1 MKGSSKRRAAGLATR
16 QEWTARLNRFIE
28 AKTPEE
34 KRAVF
39 EHAQQINPGG
49 TIRSMLEAWGYSASG
64 RGRKPKG
71 TSAADKDVKPARER
85 LEEALADLYG
95 SESNPVKSLYPKLAG
110 KTFAT
115 VRDAERI
122 VAALLWAW
130 PEPLRR
136 DLRGMME
143 DRRRKAR
150 PVAVEFVRALLA
162 ELSEGRSWDWKSSD
176 IDLYAFRLAD
186 EERIGASQFV
196 KEASER
202 EGALIVASAK
212 HVLVGKN
219 PIEAI
224 RDFRKLTSHFID
236 EGSKAL
242 LIFVFNTGIFD
253 PGDEKYDLLFNLGHL
268 TTAMTAFAL
277 FQEEL
282 EERQTVRLYTVDWS
296 RWQRLAAR
304 CCVVVRRPPLID
316 PSSGELLTRESF
328 DDFIS
333 TWQPARQFESL
344 EHIEPIRS
352 FGGRHILPR
361 AYPAELSG
369 DDMLSRRDFYW
380 DVTVRPCDEARE
392 GLKVEYFIPHAQ
404 PATATHAPNGADA
417 EAGQVV
423 QELGGRGRR
432 PAQTRPIE
440 GETFYV
446 IRKES
451 PGEAYDDAQR
461 TIYRATRGRLHLD
474 TGREHDGNLLAAAA
488 LREAGYEVLPIA
500 VAMSLLPR
508 SLYYAYAAAGSQQG
522 PEKSVN

>member
-1 MKGSSKRRAAGLATR
+1 MKGSSKRRAAGLETR
-16 QEWTARLNRFIE
+16 QEWTARLNRFAE

-34 KRAVF
+34 KQAVF

-64 RGRKPKG
+64 RGRKAKG
-71 TSAADKDVKPARER
+71 ASAADREAKPARER
-85 LEEALADLYG
+85 LEDALADLYG

-115 VRDAERI
+115 VRDTERI

-130 PEPLRR
+130 PEPLNR
-136 DLRGMME
+136 DLRGMMD

-162 ELSEGRSWDWKSSD
+162 ELSEGRSWEWKSPD

-186 EERIGASQFV
+186 EERIGASQFI
-196 KEASER
+196 KEVSER

-212 HVLVGKN
+212 HILVGKS
-219 PIEAI
+219 PADTI
-224 RDFRKLTSHFID
+224 RDFPRLTSHFID

-242 LIFVFNTGIFD
+242 LIFVFNAGIFD

-282 EERQTVRLYTVDWS
+282 EERQTVRLYKVDWS
-296 RWQRLAAR
+296 RWRRLAAR

-316 PSSGELLTRESF
+316 PNSGELLARESF
-328 DDFIS
+328 DDFIN
-333 TWQPARQFESL
+333 TWKPAQQFDRL

-361 AYPAELSG
+361 AYPSSWSADDTLSG
-369 DDMLSRRDFYW
+369 RDFYW
-380 DVTVRPCDEARE
+380 DVTVRPAGEERE

-404 PATATHAPNGADA
+404 PISSAPNGAAA
-417 EAGQVV
+417 EATQIM
-423 QELGGRGRR
+423 QEAGGRGRR

-446 IRKES
+446 IHKDS
-451 PGEAYDDAQR
+451 PGEEHDDAQR
-461 TIYRATRGRLHLD
+461 TIYRAARARLHLD
-474 TGREHDGNLLAAAA
+474 TGNDHAKNLLAAAA

-508 SLYYAYAAAGSQQG
+508 SLYYAAAVSQQS
-522 PEKSVN
+522 P